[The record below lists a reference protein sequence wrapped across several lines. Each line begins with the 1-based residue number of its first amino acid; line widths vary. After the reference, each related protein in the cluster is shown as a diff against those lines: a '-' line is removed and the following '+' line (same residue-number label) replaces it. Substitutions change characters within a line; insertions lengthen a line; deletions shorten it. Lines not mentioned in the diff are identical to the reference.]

1 MWSRKASPQGMSTAP
16 SRSLWRPTNALAAL
30 GILILKACAR
40 LSIPAQHW
48 LGSALGSL
56 VWYILPYRKHV
67 GMANLRIC
75 FPEMPEPERKQLL
88 KRHYQSMGIGIFEMA
103 SAWYK
108 DWEDLASICEVEGL
122 ENIKAVESSGR
133 GAIVFTGHFTTLEL
147 IGRFFLHYHQLSC
160 HYRHLNQPVLNHE
173 LESIRAEGM
182 QELIGI
188 TEVKKFIRCLREG
201 QFVWYTPDQGRRIKY
216 SVILPFFG
224 EPAVTNTTTG
234 RIARAGNAAVIPFT
248 GYRRPD
254 GRYKIEIF
262 PEDPD
267 MLDEDPLVEGA
278 ALNRHIEAFVRKA
291 PEQYFWL
298 HKRYKYRG
306 DEFPDVYAK

>member
-1 MWSRKASPQGMSTAP
+1 MSKPP

-30 GILILKACAR
+30 GILILKAGAR
-40 LSIPAQHW
+40 LSFPAQHR
-48 LGSALGSL
+48 LGKAIGNL
-56 VWYILPYRKHV
+56 VWYVFPYRKGV
-67 GMANLRIC
+67 GMANLRVC
-75 FPEMPEPERKQLL
+75 FPEMTEKERHNLL
-88 KRHYQSMGIGIFEMA
+88 QKHYQSMGIGIFEMA

-108 DWEDLASICEVEGL
+108 PWDEVIAVCDIEGL
-122 ENIKAVESSGR
+122 ENLKAVDDSGR

-147 IGRFFLHYHQLSC
+147 IGRLFLNYHKLSC

-173 LESIRAEGM
+173 LETIRAQGM
-182 QELIGI
+182 QEQIGI

-234 RIARAGNAAVIPFT
+234 RIARAGNAAVIPFI
-248 GYRRPD
+248 GYRRDD

-267 MLDEDPLVEGA
+267 MVSKDPMVEGA
-278 ALNRHIEAFVRKA
+278 ALNRHIENFVRKA

-306 DEFPDVYAK
+306 DEYPDLYAK